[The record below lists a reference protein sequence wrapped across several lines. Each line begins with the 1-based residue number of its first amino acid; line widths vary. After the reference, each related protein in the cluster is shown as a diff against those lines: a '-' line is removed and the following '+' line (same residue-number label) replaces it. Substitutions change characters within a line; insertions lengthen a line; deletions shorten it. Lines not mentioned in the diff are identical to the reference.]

1 MIRRELTAD
10 GLVLVRSSVRVELH
24 AADGSIV
31 EGRDATPAERAEH
44 ERWESGRTRESSR
57 LVDPRRVA
65 AREARVGVQAQPETL
80 TARMASRAS

>member
-1 MIRRELTAD
+1 MIRRELTSD

-44 ERWESGRTRESSR
+44 ERWEAGRTPESVR
-57 LVDPRRVA
+57 LVDPRRAA
-65 AREARVGVQAQPETL
+65 AREERRARG
-80 TARMASRAS
+80 